1 MEFWFGKRI
10 SLVDKVI
17 EKAREMGGGIELT
30 CCTFEMPQAAGVK
43 LNRAVEEGILSHV
56 TVYMEGGHRRKK
68 NWCQAM
74 IRMGWTIYNIPMHAK
89 VAILEKPGRNEDIA
103 VFLSSNNWQAGGNH
117 EFIELIEEYCEC
129 MVVKLKMLEA
139 LGDLKPLEPV

>member
-1 MEFWFGKRI
+1 MNFWFGKRI

-17 EKAREMGGGIELT
+17 EKAKEMGGGIELT

-43 LNRAVEEGILSHV
+43 LNRAVADGILSHV

-89 VAILEKPGRNEDIA
+89 VAILEKPGRNEGIY
-103 VFLSSNNWQAGGNH
+103 VFLSSNNWQAGGNF
-117 EFIELIEEYCEC
+117 EFIEGIDEFDICHLIRAKMIEE
-129 MVVKLKMLEA
+129 LSHLR
-139 LGDLKPLEPV
+139 PIEPV

>member
-1 MEFWFGKRI
+1 MNFWFGKRI

-17 EKAREMGGGIELT
+17 EKAKEMGGGVELT

-43 LNRAVEEGILSHV
+43 LNRAVDEGIFSHI

-68 NWCQAM
+68 NWVQAM

-89 VAILEKPGRNEDIA
+89 VAILYKDECIH
-103 VFLSSNNWQAGGNH
+103 VFLSSNNWQAGGNF
-117 EFIELIEEYCEC
+117 EFIELVDNHKAWII
-129 MVVKLKMLEA
+129 KLTMDEA
-139 LGDLKPLEPV
+139 LKNLKPIEPA

>member
-1 MEFWFGKRI
+1 MNFWFGKRI

-17 EKAREMGGGIELT
+17 EKAKEMGGGVELT

-43 LNRAVEEGILSHV
+43 LNRAVADGILSHV

-68 NWCQAM
+68 NWVQAM
-74 IRMGWTIYNIPMHAK
+74 IKMGWTIYNIPMHAK
-89 VAILEKPGRNEDIA
+89 VAILEKARRSEEMN

-117 EFIELIEEYCEC
+117 EFIELIDDFDSC
-129 MVVKLKMLEA
+129 MTIKLRMQDA
-139 LGDLKPLEPV
+139 LKDLKPVDPV

>member
-1 MEFWFGKRI
+1 MNFWFGKRI

-17 EKAREMGGGIELT
+17 EKAIEMCGGVELT

-43 LNRAVEEGILSHV
+43 LNRALAEGLFSHI

-68 NWCQAM
+68 NWVQAM
-74 IRMGWTIYNIPMHAK
+74 IKMGWTIYNIPMHAK
-89 VAILEKPGRNEDIA
+89 VAILESSDGNIC

-117 EFIELIEEYCEC
+117 EFIEMIEDISLC
-129 MVVKLKMLEA
+129 LEIKERMHDA
-139 LGDLKPLEPV
+139 LQNLKPIEPV

>member
-1 MEFWFGKRI
+1 MNFWFGKRI

-17 EKAREMGGGIELT
+17 EKAKEMGGGIELT

-43 LNRAVEEGILSHV
+43 LNRAVDEGIFSHI

-68 NWCQAM
+68 NWVQAM
-74 IRMGWTIYNIPMHAK
+74 IKMGWTIYNIPMHAK
-89 VAILEKPGRNEDIA
+89 VAILEQPGRGEEMS

-117 EFIELIEEYCEC
+117 EFIELIEDLDVC
-129 MVVKLKMLEA
+129 MDIKLRMKEA
-139 LGDLKPLEPV
+139 LGNLKPIEPA